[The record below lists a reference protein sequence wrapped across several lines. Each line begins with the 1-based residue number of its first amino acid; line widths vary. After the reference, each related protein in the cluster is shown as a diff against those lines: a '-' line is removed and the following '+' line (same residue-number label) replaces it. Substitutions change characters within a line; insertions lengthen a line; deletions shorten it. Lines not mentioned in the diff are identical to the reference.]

1 MITFISFGL
10 ISRTEV
16 GSESTE
22 VLIVTAEIEE
32 LASIFGRD
40 SCELLAKAKSQS
52 EEEQALKSCFSSLMR
67 SPDDQIASAL
77 QRFEQRI
84 RSLGGERQD
93 KLLSGLF
100 LRIAG
105 DFPGD
110 VGCWSIYLMNYVILQ
125 PGESMFLGPNVPHA
139 YIYGGTCTNQIIEL
153 CESKPSTTKS
163 Y

>member
-84 RSLGGERQD
+84 RSLGEFFFHFAQVTVANC
-93 KLLSGLF
+93 F
-100 LRIAG
+100 
-105 DFPGD
+105 
-110 VGCWSIYLMNYVILQ
+110 N
-125 PGESMFLGPNVPHA
+125 
-139 YIYGGTCTNQIIEL
+139 
-153 CESKPSTTKS
+153 
-163 Y
+163 